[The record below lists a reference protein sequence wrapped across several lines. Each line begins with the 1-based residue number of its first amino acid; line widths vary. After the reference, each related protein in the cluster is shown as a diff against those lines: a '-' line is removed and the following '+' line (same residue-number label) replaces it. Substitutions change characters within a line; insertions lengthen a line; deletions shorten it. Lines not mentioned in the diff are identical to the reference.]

1 MFDYE
6 MCRKCGDQWT
16 ADRGYECPRCGPAE
30 PEPKPEFCI
39 ECGGNDESPKG
50 HCSDCIVVV
59 DRLREL
65 LHAVHGMRTAPVSSM
80 RAALKIADEI
90 EDLIVPGTSES
101 KKKKA
106 KEMKQKRAG

>member
-1 MFDYE
+1 
-6 MCRKCGDQWT
+6 
-16 ADRGYECPRCGPAE
+16 
-30 PEPKPEFCI
+30 
-39 ECGGNDESPKG
+39 
-50 HCSDCIVVV
+50 
-59 DRLREL
+59 
-65 LHAVHGMRTAPVSSM
+65 MRTAPVSSM